1 MGRMSAAEDVQFL
14 ALLVHRG
21 HLDRTQAETLVPRL
35 RGGEALD
42 DLLESALGFDARKV
56 AKLRRTRAGEIPEIP
71 GYEVLGRLGTGGT
84 ADVFRA
90 RESATGRQ
98 LALKVLRPDTAAK
111 PGELAA
117 FVREAKTLQRLSH
130 PGLVAGHGA
139 AKSGDTYFA
148 RLELV
153 DGRTLLELLDEG
165 HRLEEEGA
173 LRIVLAVAEVL
184 AYLDSQGLVHRD
196 VKPGNI
202 MLGNNGRVK
211 LIDLGFCVAE
221 NTVDAS
227 DSARGTVQYLS
238 PEQAEGGACADV
250 RSDIYSLGVTLFQ
263 LLVGRLP
270 FEGDCNDDTL
280 RMHVMERLS
289 SPELKSRG
297 LSPHV
302 QYFIEK
308 MMAKEAEL
316 RYQDFDE
323 LMEDIRGQIEG
334 RASLD
339 FRGDGA
345 GRGRGKG
352 GRTQPARGA
361 QPRGTRRPPRP

>member
-1 MGRMSAAEDVQFL
+1 MSAAEDVRFL

-21 HLDRTQAETLVPRL
+21 HLDRSEAQRLMPRL
-35 RGGEALD
+35 QGGEGLD
-42 DLLESALGFDARKV
+42 ELLETAVGWEARKV
-56 AKLRRTRAGEIPEIP
+56 QKMRRTSAGEEPEIP

-90 RESATGRQ
+90 REASTGRS
-98 LALKVLRPDTAAK
+98 LALKVLRPDVAAK
-111 PGELAA
+111 RAELEA

-139 AKSGDTYFA
+139 AKSGETYFS

-165 HRLEEEGA
+165 HRIEEEGA
-173 LRIVLAVAEVL
+173 LRIVLEVAEVL
-184 AYLDSQGLVHRD
+184 AYLASEGLVHRD

-202 MLGNNGRVK
+202 MLGDNGQVK
-211 LIDLGFCVAE
+211 LIDLGFCAAE
-221 NTVDAS
+221 NTVDAAGT
-227 DSARGTVQYLS
+227 ARGTVQYLS
-238 PEQAEGGACADV
+238 PEQAEGGASADV

-270 FEGDCNDDTL
+270 FEGDCSDDTL

-297 LSPHV
+297 LSSHAH
-302 QYFIEK
+302 YFIEK
-308 MMAKEAEL
+308 MMSKEADL

-323 LMEDIRGQIEG
+323 LIEDIRGQVEG

-339 FRGDGA
+339 FRAEAPGRP
-345 GRGRGKG
+345 RGRASRPAAGKVK
-352 GRTQPARGA
+352 
-361 QPRGTRRPPRP
+361 RRPPQRP